1 MDTQKTVRKYLW
13 YDLIANLCFGL
24 VTMINSLSSIIKTD
38 ALKTVV
44 STAGLINV
52 IIFVVFTIKG
62 RRLVSKYYDSE
73 LNKMGISMPKVGDK
87 NFQELLN
94 KTQEKLKNCS
104 VDGLADKMS
113 NDYMKCNMIFT
124 AMTMF
129 FMLFQISQMMMQN
142 IRFELLLA
150 FTIVL
155 ECGFIF
161 NMTLEYKF
169 SQNIKEDNND
179 KEQKSPQTDK

>member
-24 VTMINSLSSIIKTD
+24 VGMINNLNNSIKTD

-52 IIFVVFTIKG
+52 IIFVIFNIK
-62 RRLVSKYYDSE
+62 RSRLVSKYYDSE
-73 LNKMGISMPKVGDK
+73 LNRMGISLPSVGDK
-87 NFQELLN
+87 NFQELFD
-94 KTQEKLKNCS
+94 KAEEKLESYS
-104 VDGLADKMS
+104 VDGLTDKLS
-113 NDYMKCNMIFT
+113 SDYMKYNLIFT
-124 AMTMF
+124 TITMLLVFFQMAMPYIDF
-129 FMLFQISQMMMQN
+129 S
-142 IRFELLLA
+142 LLLA

-155 ECGFIF
+155 EFGFIF

-169 SQNIKEDNND
+169 SQNMKGDNND
-179 KEQKSPQTDK
+179 KEQKSPQVDK

>member
-24 VTMINSLSSIIKTD
+24 VGMINNLNNSIKID

-52 IIFVVFTIKG
+52 IIFVIFNIK
-62 RRLVSKYYDSE
+62 RSRLVSKYYDSE
-73 LNKMGISMPKVGDK
+73 LNRMGISLPSVGDK
-87 NFQELLN
+87 NFQELLD
-94 KTQEKLKNCS
+94 KAQEKLESCS
-104 VDGLADKMS
+104 VDGLTDKLS
-113 NDYMKCNMIFT
+113 SDYMKYNLILT
-124 AMTMF
+124 TMTMLFVF
-129 FMLFQISQMMMQN
+129 FQMIIQN
-142 IRFELLLA
+142 IRFEILLA

-161 NMTLEYKF
+161 NMISEYKF
-169 SQNIKEDNND
+169 SQNMKGDDNN
-179 KEQKSPQTDK
+179 EQKSSQVDK